1 MLTTDKVLDNAYA
14 QAFLNGSDHPGVK
27 LERPVKTFDKATGG
41 TKTVDTSG
49 AFLIGELEKLDQTM
63 HMPLMNT
70 SWERDVAIRTDITV
84 ADEVASYTL
93 SNFGIPSGTASAA
106 AVPGDKRSVISTVST
121 QLPEIAVDTAI
132 VKNPLIPWGEGFAYS
147 QHELASSAA
156 VGRPVDT
163 QKIRALNLDYQLQ
176 MDAQCYRGW
185 TGNGTFGLTN
195 NTTQITPTNL
205 PNGASG
211 HTTWATKQPTEILA
225 DLANMLYQPWA
236 ASGFAVRP
244 NRLLLDPQ
252 NWNIVAT
259 LPVTTAGSKSILAYY
274 LESYNAQEGVTPL
287 KILPLKWLT
296 GAGAGGTLLQP
307 GTVNRAIAY
316 TMNGGSWQNE
326 YVRFPFVALQRT
338 PMQFDGLFMKGYYW
352 SRLGTVEIT
361 YPETVMYYDGL

>member
-1 MLTTDKVLDNAYA
+1 MLTTDKVFDNAYV

-41 TKTVDTSG
+41 TKFVDTSG
-49 AFLIGELEKLDQTM
+49 AFLIGELEKLDQTL

-70 SWERDVAIRTDITV
+70 TWERDVAIRTDITV

-93 SNFGIPSGTASAA
+93 SNFGIPNGTAAPSLI
-106 AVPGDKRSVISTVST
+106 PGDKRSVISTVST
-121 QLPEIAVDTAI
+121 QVPEIAVDTAI

-147 QHELASSAA
+147 QHELASSAQ

-185 TGNGTFGLTN
+185 TGNNTFGLTN
-195 NTTQITPTNL
+195 NTAAVTPTNL
-205 PNGASG
+205 PNGVSG
-211 HTTWATKQPTEILA
+211 LSRWANKTQNEILT
-225 DLANMLYQPWA
+225 DLAYMLYQPWA

-252 NWNIVAT
+252 NWNLIAT
-259 LPVTTAGSKSILAYY
+259 IPVTTAGGKSILAYY
-274 LESYNAQEGVTPL
+274 LESYNAQAGVTPL
-287 KILPLKWLT
+287 QILPLKWLT
-296 GAGAGGTLLQP
+296 GAGAGGTLMQP
-307 GTVNRAIAY
+307 NTVNRAIAY
-316 TMNGGSWQNE
+316 TKNGGSWQEE
-326 YVRFPFVALQRT
+326 YVRFPYVALQRT
-338 PMQFDGLFMKGYYW
+338 PMQFDGLWMKGYYW

-361 YPETVMYYDGL
+361 YSETLAYYDGL